1 MESRGD
7 ALIAR
12 PNSGCERG
20 EAGNGAVSGRGGEE
34 EEEGGEKRKE
44 REIRR
49 AIKILHSIP
58 YIHNI
63 YVFRLY
69 PLHRSNINNIL
80 LFHSYRFKYI
90 SIFVSRINKRGD
102 GGGKRD
108 EGSGMRVGVGLVVS
122 PALHI
127 FSRPCS
133 SYSLALRYIPLRLS
147 SSFKTIFFVNVIT
160 V

>member
-20 EAGNGAVSGRGGEE
+20 EAGNGAVSGRGGRRRRK
-34 EEEGGEKRKE
+34 EGKKEKRE
-44 REIRR
+44 RSDVRQR

-102 GGGKRD
+102 GGGE
-108 EGSGMRVGVGLVVS
+108 EG
-122 PALHI
+122 
-127 FSRPCS
+127 
-133 SYSLALRYIPLRLS
+133 
-147 SSFKTIFFVNVIT
+147 
-160 V
+160 